1 MAVLHP
7 FPSISLSLPQPD
19 LSGTSAWGP
28 SLSSTYFCTS
38 FPLFCDPAGIRATL
52 LMANCLVSQKPRGW
66 KGSFK
71 RCVCDLY
78 LWRIL
83 FTVCVCVCCLNTFFL
98 LNACMR
104 WQFFVKEQFVM
115 FSSSA
120 LCEVNCKCG
129 KNKPCAYPQ
138 MNPPSSQVAFL
149 LSFHPY
155 TGGTVCSETKQC
167 SSRTTMLHKTTH

>member
-1 MAVLHP
+1 MQVCVFRVVSLQCSLCWGCRINLCLRGCVLFMAVLHP

-83 FTVCVCVCCLNTFFL
+83 FTVCVCVLFKYLFSTQCLYEVTVF
-98 LNACMR
+98 
-104 WQFFVKEQFVM
+104 
-115 FSSSA
+115 
-120 LCEVNCKCG
+120 CEG
-129 KNKPCAYPQ
+129 A
-138 MNPPSSQVAFL
+138 
-149 LSFHPY
+149 
-155 TGGTVCSETKQC
+155 VCNV
-167 SSRTTMLHKTTH
+167 

>member
-7 FPSISLSLPQPD
+7 FPSFRPQWDICMRSL
-19 LSGTSAWGP
+19 T
-28 SLSSTYFCTS
+28 F
-38 FPLFCDPAGIRATL
+38 
-52 LMANCLVSQKPRGW
+52 
-66 KGSFK
+66 
-71 RCVCDLY
+71 LY
-78 LWRIL
+78 LFLYIFPFVLWSCRDPCHFADGKLLSITKAKRVKRKFQAMCVWFVFMTHL
-83 FTVCVCVCCLNTFFL
+83 IYRVCVCVCCLNTFFL

-129 KNKPCAYPQ
+129 KNKPRAYPQ